1 MKTPVSLR
9 DTVRFAGL
17 LAALCALTLILALM
31 PGSSARAAGS
41 AAPGRSVGHV
51 FLGMDRADVWKILG
65 KPKRTATVPHGM
77 DLYGEDDWTGSDH
90 TLTVISLRDKVV
102 QVEFDSPRITTTD
115 GLSTEKSTFAQI
127 RRRHPAMTV
136 RVYLLHYFQPEEEPT
151 GDAYYL
157 DDVRGGVAF
166 TCGFEA
172 GVASDALDTTPTSI
186 IIHRLGVA
194 AVPVFNGHW
203 STASRDPEGLRL
215 LRSWFTPHGG
225 TRK

>member
-1 MKTPVSLR
+1 MKTLVSLR
-9 DTVRFAGL
+9 DIVRFAGL
-17 LAALCALTLILALM
+17 LFALCALALM
-31 PGSSARAAGS
+31 PGRSASAEGS

-77 DLYGEDDWTGSDH
+77 DLYGEDDWTGGDH
-90 TLTVISLRDKVV
+90 TLTVISLRDRVV
-102 QVEFDSPRITTTD
+102 QVEFDSPRTTTTD
-115 GLSTEKSTFAQI
+115 GLSAQKSTFAQI

-136 RVYLLHYFQPEEEPT
+136 RVRLLHYFQPEEEPT
-151 GDAYYL
+151 GNAYYL

-172 GVASDALDTTPTSI
+172 GIASDCLDTPPDTL
-186 IIHRLGVA
+186 IIHRSGVA

-203 STASRDPEGLRL
+203 SAASRDPEGLRL